1 MADRIPDFSNKV
13 RNSIA
18 EELRGR
24 LVCLKV
30 DGVTKSTRH
39 FIGINVQYIKDAKIV
54 VRTLGVREMFSR
66 HTALNIKSEILSSL
80 DSFQL
85 SVRNLLSSTTDTGA
99 NMIKLAELLQLAQ
112 IEDFDD
118 IGLIEWFPE
127 CDLDP
132 SDATLQTVKCA
143 AHTLQLAVHDAIK
156 NSEET
161 AAILK
166 KARNAACALRK
177 PNRVKE
183 LRKQGHAMPVLD
195 VSTRWGSSF
204 DMLESVLAV
213 KEYAVAHESED
224 DLLCLTDEEWQLVE
238 NVIDALRPAREATII
253 LQGK

>member
-1 MADRIPDFSNKV
+1 M
-13 RNSIA
+13 
-18 EELRGR
+18 
-24 LVCLKV
+24 
-30 DGVTKSTRH
+30 
-39 FIGINVQYIKDAKIV
+39 
-54 VRTLGVREMFSR
+54 
-66 HTALNIKSEILSSL
+66 KSEIISSL
-80 DSFQL
+80 DSLQL
-85 SVRNLLSSTTDTGA
+85 SERNLLTSTTDTRA
-99 NMIKLAELLQLAQ
+99 NMIKQASLLQLAQ

-127 CDLDP
+127 CVLDP

-156 NSEET
+156 SSEKT

-183 LRKQGHAMPVLD
+183 LRKHGHAMPVLD

-213 KEYAVAHESED
+213 EYAVAHDSKG
-224 DLLCLTDEEWQLVE
+224 DLLCPTDEEWQLVE
-238 NVIDALRPAREATII
+238 DVIEALRPAREATII